1 MTATDRLSD
10 CCSQC
15 SAVQGGGEAPVLG
28 RPTIRL
34 GELAHAGG
42 GLRLCVLIG
51 LLLLPRQDYTGVP
64 AVLDFAVLLL
74 GANPEAS
81 NPRCPSR
88 LVIEFSVQVLLLCSV
103 YWVKKVILKKMHCR
117 KRGGVLTQI
126 LKFEV
131 VALFVGSYGRDL

>member
-1 MTATDRLSD
+1 M
-10 CCSQC
+10 
-15 SAVQGGGEAPVLG
+15 QGGGEAPVLG

-74 GANPEAS
+74 GANPEAI

-88 LVIEFSVQVLLLCSV
+88 LVIDFSVQVLMLCSV
-103 YWVKKVILKKMHCR
+103 YWVKKVILKKMHSC

>member
-34 GELAHAGG
+34 GELAHAGV

-51 LLLLPRQDYTGVP
+51 LLLLDYTGVP

-74 GANPEAS
+74 GANPEAIMMHQPS
-81 NPRCPSR
+81 VSLQTRHRVQCPGTST
-88 LVIEFSVQVLLLCSV
+88 VFSVL
-103 YWVKKVILKKMHCR
+103 
-117 KRGGVLTQI
+117 G
-126 LKFEV
+126 
-131 VALFVGSYGRDL
+131 

>member
-74 GANPEAS
+74 GANPEAIMMHQPS
-81 NPRCPSR
+81 VSLQTRHRFQCPGTYT
-88 LVIEFSVQVLLLCSV
+88 VFSVL
-103 YWVKKVILKKMHCR
+103 
-117 KRGGVLTQI
+117 G
-126 LKFEV
+126 
-131 VALFVGSYGRDL
+131 